1 MFLPHKSD
9 NGLQP
14 FEYYP
19 AAAGT
24 YEIGQM
30 LNVADGKL
38 TAITE
43 ASKVTPAYVSMGQGD
58 LADGDVLPVI
68 RVNHEMV
75 FATTLS
81 AETAGAKLGALLEVS
96 AGGKEVDGAAA
107 GTFEVTYAEDTAAGS
122 VIHGRFK

>member
-14 FEYYP
+14 FEYHP

-30 LNVADGKL
+30 LNVTDGKL
-38 TAITE
+38 AAIE
-43 ASKVTPAYVSMGQGD
+43 AACKTTPAYVSMARGTV
-58 LADGDVLPVI
+58 ADGEVLPVI

-96 AGGKEVDGAAA
+96 AGGKEADGAAA
-107 GTFEVTYAEDTAAGS
+107 GTFEVTGAEGTAAGS
-122 VIHGRFK
+122 TVYGRFK

>member
-24 YEIGQM
+24 YEIGQL
-30 LNVADGKL
+30 LNVSNGQLVAVS
-38 TAITE
+38 A
-43 ASKVTPAYVSMGQGD
+43 ASNTTPAYVCM
-58 LADGDVLPVI
+58 AKATVEDGEALPVI
-68 RVNHEMV
+68 RVNHEMI

-81 AETAGAKLGALLEVS
+81 AEAANAKLGTKLQVS
-96 AGGKEVDGAAA
+96 AGGTQVDGAAA
-107 GTFEVTYAEDTAAGS
+107 GTFEVTYIEDTAKDS
-122 VIHGRFK
+122 VVHGRFQ

>member
-24 YEIGQM
+24 YEIGQL
-30 LNVADGKL
+30 LNVTDGKL
-38 TAITE
+38 AAITA
-43 ASKVTPAYVSMGQGD
+43 ASKATPAYVSMGQGN

-75 FATTLS
+75 FQTTLS

-107 GTFEVTYAEDTAAGS
+107 GTFEVTYAEGTAVGS

>member
-14 FEYYP
+14 FEYHP

-30 LNVADGKL
+30 LNVTDGKL
-38 TAITE
+38 TAISAVCKT
-43 ASKVTPAYVSMGQGD
+43 TPAYVSMARGTM
-58 LADGDVLPVI
+58 ADGEVLPVL

-75 FATTLS
+75 FATSLS
-81 AETAGAKLGALLEVS
+81 ADTANAKLGAMLEVS

-107 GTFEVTYAEDTAAGS
+107 GTFEVTYAEGTAAGS
-122 VIHGRFK
+122 AVYGRFK